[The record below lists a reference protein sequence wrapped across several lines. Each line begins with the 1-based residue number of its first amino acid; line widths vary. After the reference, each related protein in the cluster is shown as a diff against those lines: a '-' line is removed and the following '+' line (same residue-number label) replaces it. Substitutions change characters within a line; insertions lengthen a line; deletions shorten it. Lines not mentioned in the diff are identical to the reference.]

1 MEKRLHIHRRPKGG
15 ECIDYD
21 LNKLQRCIM
30 FNGELWDICE
40 HRVARYGSKPFVTYV
55 LRKYHVL
62 YSVKSWEIKQIHA
75 DCDLQQSVMNITQLS
90 L

>member
-1 MEKRLHIHRRPKGG
+1 MTDAEMSKMTRNVLICFRGSKLMEKRIHIHRRPKGG

-40 HRVARYGSKPFVTYV
+40 YRVARYGSKLFVAYV
-55 LRKYHVL
+55 LR
-62 YSVKSWEIKQIHA
+62 
-75 DCDLQQSVMNITQLS
+75 
-90 L
+90 